1 MKYTKEPLISKIL
14 ISTLIVVGLT
24 GAVLVG
30 LQLSSAQPKQGI
42 ADDVAGE
49 VSIYA
54 SAVLVPQATAKGLP
68 DCFDVVCKLELL
80 RAYRQTESSGSLS
93 FDLYGRLNTA
103 KPQLFHAHA
112 MRIPAP
118 AAKWLWLVWSPSGF
132 WHKAFK
138 QWALRVPGISVV
150 QVAEVDKLARNQCT
164 NLANRTLVPSDRL
177 DGGSLRCG
185 DAGYYSRQLV
195 WGGASIKPWSREDG
209 GLSGSLQGY
218 TPPPGGT
225 DPEAYDTPDAAVYKM
240 CPNVP
245 IETPCPTAK

>member
-1 MKYTKEPLISKIL
+1 MNVIRPLYVTVA
-14 ISTLIVVGLT
+14 TLGC
-24 GAVLVG
+24 LVG
-30 LQLSSAQPKQGI
+30 IALLFRVSAQQPKVD
-42 ADDVAGE
+42 ADDDVVGE

-54 SAVLVPQATAKGLP
+54 SAALVPQATAKGLP
-68 DCFDVVCKLELL
+68 DCFDILCKLELL
-80 RAYRQTESSGSLS
+80 RAYRQAEVNNSLS
-93 FDLYGRLNTA
+93 FDLYGRLNST
-103 KPQLFHAHA
+103 KPKLFHAHA

-118 AAKWLWLVWSPSGF
+118 QSKWLWLIWSPSGF

-185 DAGYYSRQLV
+185 DAGAYSRQLV
-195 WGGASIKPWSREDG
+195 WGGAYIKPWSRDDG
-209 GLSGSLQGY
+209 GLSGSLRGY

-225 DPEAYDTPDAAVYKM
+225 DPAAYDTPDAAIYKM
-240 CPNVP
+240 CPQVP

>member
-1 MKYTKEPLISKIL
+1 MKYTRAIL
-14 ISTLIVVGLT
+14 TSALVLTCLTVIGLT
-24 GAVLVG
+24 

-80 RAYRQTESSGSLS
+80 RAYRQSESSGSLS